1 MVKVRKIHNLLLP
14 EEALIEESNAAM
26 RNLAG
31 PATDRITRKYRKDVF
46 GNPIARLDIFRRYLE
61 GTSLQ
66 DIVNRYPILKRQ
78 KHAKEIIESFRGSTE
93 IDKGLKNAW
102 KHNKNR
108 KFDEHGRVKTMV
120 KNSPQIQAP
129 NYLDSIAKEMRE
141 RGVDWRDGADN
152 LKGKLVEYFPKQHWA
167 LTIANREY
175 ILKKMKE

>member
-1 MVKVRKIHNLLLP
+1 MVKTRKIPNLLLP

-31 PATDRITRKYRKDVF
+31 PATDRITRKYKKDVF
-46 GNPIARLDIFRRYLE
+46 GNQIARVHILELYLK
-61 GTSLQ
+61 GVSRQ
-66 DIVNRYPILKRQ
+66 QIVNRYYPALKQ
-78 KHAKEIIESFRGSTE
+78 KHVKEIIESFRGSME
-93 IDKGLKNAW
+93 MDKGSKHAW

-175 ILKKMKE
+175 ILKKMRE